1 MLGRSLAIRKEV
13 LHIWSGYPN
22 WIHTRLRR
30 TMLNWIYLRIGRIIH
45 TRILWMLILIFWTC
59 LRLRNGTPRACRN
72 KVSIWRLA
80 DEFFTFYLALLIC
93 CVQNA
98 FLLCL
103 YLTVVLL
110 RWGLKLGKRHW
121 LRRLLKE
128 QIFHMNAI
136 CINMFFCKHVSHAL
150 LRYPVY

>member
-1 MLGRSLAIRKEV
+1 MLCRSLAIRKEV

-22 WIHTRLRR
+22 WIRTRLRR

-59 LRLRNGTPRACRN
+59 LRLRNGTPRARRN

-110 RWGLKLGKRHW
+110 RRGLKLGKRHW

-136 CINMFFCKHVSHAL
+136 CINMFFCKRVSHAL
-150 LRYPVY
+150 LRNPVY